1 MFDYEINNETLAIIP
16 LGEERTKIVECR
28 RNFIVDKNSMEII
41 SNSCEYFGSS
51 YEGRLIGTKNLIGA
65 KYKAPIIIEET
76 SEIIFFPTS
85 SPRIV
90 NCAWISLNNLK
101 NYKRHEDS
109 TIIMFNNGNL
119 LNLDISYAV
128 VDNQVLRAT
137 RLSSILRLRKNKN

>member
-1 MFDYEINNETLAIIP
+1 M
-16 LGEERTKIVECR
+16 
-28 RNFIVDKNSMEII
+28 
-41 SNSCEYFGSS
+41 
-51 YEGRLIGTKNLIGA
+51 IGTKNLIGA